1 MTTPKLWGGLEISDF
16 LAVRAAIL
24 QVSRMSFN
32 MPTLERLKSK
42 KSIEQE
48 RKEAKEAGQRAEDF
62 DPHSLLFGLLDW
74 ISIRKRAVV
83 IIVATTGLIAHFG
96 FGVSEE
102 SIVSVVSTTSSPMLF
117 FGMMGLVLYVI
128 WNFYVLTLHYNKK
141 LIRNVNEH
149 IRYSDQ
155 KIETEASVENVR
167 AYSRWNSILSS
178 NITLLC
184 IFLLAVARSFF
195 PSIFTL
201 GTEAS
206 KDWVPEYVD
215 TKVSDIVEDDQNNSA
230 DSRDTN

>member
-1 MTTPKLWGGLEISDF
+1 MTTPKLWGGLELSDF
-16 LAVRAAIL
+16 LAVRAVIL
-24 QVSRMSFN
+24 QVSRSSFN
-32 MPTLERLKSK
+32 MPTLERLMSK

-48 RKEAKEAGQRAEDF
+48 RKKAKEAGQRAEDF
-62 DPHSLLFGLLDW
+62 DPHSLFFGLLDW

-83 IIVATTGLIAHFG
+83 VIVATTGLIAHFG

-102 SIVSVVSTTSSPMLF
+102 NILSVVSTTSSPILF
-117 FGMMGLVLYVI
+117 FGLLGLVLYTI

-155 KIETEASVENVR
+155 KIETESSVENVR

-178 NITLLC
+178 NIALLC
-184 IFLLAVARSFF
+184 IFLLAVTKSFV

-206 KDWVPEYVD
+206 EGWVPEYVD
-215 TKVSDIVEDDQNNSA
+215 TKVSDIVEDEQNNST

>member
-1 MTTPKLWGGLEISDF
+1 
-16 LAVRAAIL
+16 
-24 QVSRMSFN
+24 
-32 MPTLERLKSK
+32 MPTLERLMSK

-48 RKEAKEAGQRAEDF
+48 RKKAKEAGQRAEDF
-62 DPHSLLFGLLDW
+62 DPHSLFFGLLDW

-83 IIVATTGLIAHFG
+83 VIVATTGLIAHFG

-102 SIVSVVSTTSSPMLF
+102 NILSVVSTTSSPILF
-117 FGMMGLVLYVI
+117 FGLLGLVLYTI

-155 KIETEASVENVR
+155 KIETESSVENVR

-178 NITLLC
+178 NIALLC
-184 IFLLAVARSFF
+184 IFLLAVTKSFV

-206 KDWVPEYVD
+206 EGWVPEYVD
-215 TKVSDIVEDDQNNSA
+215 TKVSDIVEDEQNNST